1 MECQECH
8 ERPASIHFTKIINGE
23 KMEYHLCEQCAKE
36 KGDMMTGY
44 SGFSIH
50 NLLSGLLNIEQPV
63 DSPSTQ
69 SHSLTT
75 LQCPKCGLTHNRF
88 KQLGKFGCD
97 ECYKTF
103 NDYLNPILKKVH
115 SGNTTHIGKIPKRV
129 GSNIQAKK
137 KLESLKSKLQKL
149 VEHEEFEEAAKV
161 RDEIRA
167 LDSGRDK

>member
-36 KGDMMTGY
+36 KGEEMASY

-50 NLLSGLLNIEQPV
+50 NLLSGLLNFEQQPI
-63 DSPSTQ
+63 DSPSTT
-69 SHSLTT
+69 SRST
-75 LQCPKCGLTHNRF
+75 LQCPKCGLTYTKF
-88 KQLGKFGCD
+88 TQIGKFGCD

-103 NDYLNPILKKVH
+103 DEKLNPILRKVH

-129 GSNIQAKK
+129 GSDIQAKRK
-137 KLESLKSKLQKL
+137 IKTLKDKLQKL
-149 VEHEEFEEAAKV
+149 IESEEFEEAAVV
-161 RDEIRA
+161 RDEIRD
-167 LDSGRDK
+167 LENRGDK